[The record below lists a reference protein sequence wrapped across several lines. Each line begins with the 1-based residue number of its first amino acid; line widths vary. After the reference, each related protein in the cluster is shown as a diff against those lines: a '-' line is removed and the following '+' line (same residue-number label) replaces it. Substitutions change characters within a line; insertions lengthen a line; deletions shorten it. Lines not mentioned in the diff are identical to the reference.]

1 MNATATTSVTGYV
14 VDFYIPSDL
23 TVETI
28 RVPEFVD
35 SEGNSVERLI
45 TINGQHPSILNKTIF
60 LYDKIGSFQMVVYTK
75 DGTFSQS
82 RDMVITASNQTSSEK
97 EIEIK
102 AVANGYYANNL
113 VQTVE
118 SNIQKLTLQK
128 VVTPPAPTPEPTIE
142 PTVTPEP
149 EPEPTQTPTQA
160 PEPSPNPTT
169 TPIPTPTITPEPTT
183 VPSESDSV
191 KKEAANL
198 KPLTPNVS
206 VSNTTSGDTLK
217 AEKKQETNDI
227 VDKLR
232 PTAATAVQ
240 ETAVTDDFSNKQ
252 TSEKTE
258 SSSANAARATTAPA
272 EKIEKTS
279 PERCCRR
286 NGK

>member
-1 MNATATTSVTGYV
+1 MKS
-14 VDFYIPSDL
+14 
-23 TVETI
+23 
-28 RVPEFVD
+28 
-35 SEGNSVERLI
+35 
-45 TINGQHPSILNKTIF
+45 
-60 LYDKIGSFQMVVYTK
+60 
-75 DGTFSQS
+75 
-82 RDMVITASNQTSSEK
+82 
-97 EIEIK
+97 
-102 AVANGYYANNL
+102 VANGYYANNL

-258 SSSANAARATTAPA
+258 SSSANAARVTTAPA

-279 PERCCRR
+279 PEKVKDAVEETVNENRGIQVLLILLVIIGCGIAVLTGMFLHFTRKKKHLLHLEEKM
-286 NGK
+286 NDSKNVKGDS

>member
-1 MNATATTSVTGYV
+1 M
-14 VDFYIPSDL
+14 
-23 TVETI
+23 
-28 RVPEFVD
+28 
-35 SEGNSVERLI
+35 
-45 TINGQHPSILNKTIF
+45 
-60 LYDKIGSFQMVVYTK
+60 
-75 DGTFSQS
+75 
-82 RDMVITASNQTSSEK
+82 
-97 EIEIK
+97 
-102 AVANGYYANNL
+102 
-113 VQTVE
+113 
-118 SNIQKLTLQK
+118 TLQK

-232 PTAATAVQ
+232 PTATTAVQ

-258 SSSANAARATTAPA
+258 SSSDAARVTTAPA

-279 PERCCRR
+279 PEKVKDAVEETVNENRGIQVLLILLVIIGCGIAVLIGMFLHFTRKKKHLLHLEEKM
-286 NGK
+286 NDSKNVKGDS